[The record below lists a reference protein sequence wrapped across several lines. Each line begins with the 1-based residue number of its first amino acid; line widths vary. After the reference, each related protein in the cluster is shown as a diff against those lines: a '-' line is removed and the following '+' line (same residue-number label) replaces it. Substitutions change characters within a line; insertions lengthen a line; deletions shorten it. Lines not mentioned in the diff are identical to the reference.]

1 MLLNTFS
8 ATCNMFQRAP
18 QNGLVLQTCY
28 FDHKK
33 WINVLRHFFSLI
45 HVSLFHVSL
54 RFLCSMIQDVTLNW
68 NMYQNN
74 VTFPPSNSF
83 LFFKSQANNLILQF
97 LMEFME
103 KLKFTVV
110 VTGFQ
115 AAFSFIRI
123 SRFVISK
130 CWYVLYFFHLK
141 TKNLLYCQL
150 LSLSKT

>member
-1 MLLNTFS
+1 MSSNMLLTTFS
-8 ATCNMFQRAP
+8 ATSNMFQRTP
-18 QNGLVLQTCY
+18 KNESVLQTC
-28 FDHKK
+28 FFQHKK
-33 WINVLRHFFSLI
+33 WIIVLRNFFSLK

-54 RFLCSMIQDVTLNW
+54 SFLCSMIHDVTLNW

-130 CWYVLYFFHLK
+130 CWYVLCFFHLK
-141 TKNLLYCQL
+141 TKNLLY
-150 LSLSKT
+150 